1 MAKKELIDRGST
13 KGYILRTETGRF
25 VTKSTGK
32 SLPSTT
38 IKEAVK
44 VGGTYRSASTGK
56 YTETKSGKPSSS
68 YGVRHAY
75 SMPNGDKIVTVRR
88 DIVDHALGRKK

>member
-13 KGYILRTETGRF
+13 KGYILRTESGRF
-25 VTKSTGK
+25 ITKNSDNHLSSTIVKEGGK
-32 SLPSTT
+32 T
-38 IKEAVK
+38 
-44 VGGTYRSASTGK
+44 GQTYRSAVTGK
-56 YTETKSGKPSSS
+56 FSETKSGKSASS

>member
-1 MAKKELIDRGST
+1 MARKELIDRGST

-25 VTKSTGK
+25 ITKNADKCLS
-32 SLPSTT
+32 STT
-38 IKEAVK
+38 VKESAK
-44 VGGTYRSASTGK
+44 GGRTYRSAVAGK
-56 YTETKSGKPSSS
+56 FIEPKSGKTASS

-75 SMPNGDKIVTVRR
+75 SMPNGEKIVTVRR

>member
-25 VTKSTGK
+25 ITKSSGK

-38 IKEAVK
+38 TKESVK
-44 VGGTYRSASTGK
+44 GATYRSASTGK
-56 YTETKSGKPSSS
+56 FLETKSGKSASS

>member
-25 VTKSTGK
+25 ITKSAGK

-38 IKEAVK
+38 IKETVK
-44 VGGTYRSASTGK
+44 GGTYRSASTGK
-56 YTETKSGKPSSS
+56 FLETKSGKSASS